1 MQASP
6 PDVGDQRLEPLTP
19 SPVVLSQQQY
29 IRYDGLRHVS
39 LLSQSNRN
47 PLLQPGPVLGAGG
60 REPGAEHAA
69 AQRAAAGARGGLPR
83 APDPAH
89 QDAGTREQGPEI
101 ITEDI
106 SRYRMLTLKL
116 NLNIHS

>member
-1 MQASP
+1 MIF
-6 PDVGDQRLEPLTP
+6 LF
-19 SPVVLSQQQY
+19 
-29 IRYDGLRHVS
+29 
-39 LLSQSNRN
+39 SQSNRS
-47 PLLQPGPVLGAGG
+47 PRLQPGPVRGAGG
-60 REPGAEHAA
+60 RDPGAEHAA

-101 ITEDI
+101 IAENI
-106 SRYRMLTLKL
+106 SRYRVQTVNIKL

>member
-1 MQASP
+1 M
-6 PDVGDQRLEPLTP
+6 
-19 SPVVLSQQQY
+19 
-29 IRYDGLRHVS
+29 IF
-39 LLSQSNRN
+39 LLSQSNRS
-47 PLLQPGPVLGAGG
+47 PRLQPGPVLGAG

-101 ITEDI
+101 ITTKDI

-116 NLNIHS
+116 YFNIHS

>member
-1 MQASP
+1 M
-6 PDVGDQRLEPLTP
+6 GWR
-19 SPVVLSQQQY
+19 
-29 IRYDGLRHVS
+29 GLIIFLR
-39 LLSQSNRN
+39 SQSNRS
-47 PLLQPGPVLGAGG
+47 PRLQPGPVLGAGG

-106 SRYRMLTLKL
+106 SRYRLLTLKL
-116 NLNIHS
+116 NLNIHIHC

>member
-1 MQASP
+1 M
-6 PDVGDQRLEPLTP
+6 VF
-19 SPVVLSQQQY
+19 
-29 IRYDGLRHVS
+29 
-39 LLSQSNRN
+39 LLSQSNRS
-47 PLLQPGPVLGAGG
+47 PRLQPGPVLGAGG

-101 ITEDI
+101 ITTKDI

-116 NLNIHS
+116 YFNIHS